1 MGRYT
6 ALPGALLVLLLA
18 TACSGA
24 DDGETTA
31 PNARHTPSAGNS
43 SSADAE
49 AEGPS
54 KQAELAL
61 PRGAKV
67 LVPVT
72 KGTGT
77 ADMPA
82 FKPLTDVYTVYATC
96 SGKGKMTI
104 VDRHDAKN
112 EPSKIGCNGPLTVG
126 RVYTDITIQKLAVH
140 IDGADVKWK
149 LAIVSGEQSM

>member
-18 TACSGA
+18 TACSGG

-31 PNARHTPSAGNS
+31 PTARHTPSASNS
-43 SSADAE
+43 SSDDAE
-49 AEGPS
+49 VESPP
-54 KQAELAL
+54 KQSELAL
-61 PRGAKV
+61 PRGADV

-77 ADMPA
+77 ADLPT

-104 VDRHDAKN
+104 VDRHDKKS
-112 EPSKIGCNGPLTVG
+112 EPSKVSCNAPLTVG
-126 RVYTDITIQKLAVH
+126 RVYTDITTQKLAVH

-149 LAIVSGEQSM
+149 LAIVSGEHSM

>member
-6 ALPGALLVLLLA
+6 AVPGALLVLLVA

-24 DDGETTA
+24 GQEKPA
-31 PNARHTPSAGNS
+31 VPNARSSSSAHPS

-49 AEGPS
+49 PDGS
-54 KQAELAL
+54 KQPEFAL
-61 PRGAKV
+61 PKRAKI

-72 KGTGT
+72 QGTGT
-77 ADMPA
+77 ADLPA

-96 SGKGKMTI
+96 SGKGKMSI
-104 VDRHDAKN
+104 ADRDDAKD
-112 EPSKIGCNGPLTVG
+112 EPSKIGCNGPITVG
-126 RVYTDITIQKLAVH
+126 RVYTDIAVQKLAVR

-149 LAIVSGEQSM
+149 LAIVSGEQKM